1 MTERQVI
8 AILTVLGSTAALGF
22 ALYNLY
28 YSFKY
33 PNGVTVRR

>member
-8 AILTVLGSTAALGF
+8 AVLTVIGTFSALGF

-28 YSFKY
+28 YAFAY
-33 PNGVTVRR
+33 PNGTTVKR